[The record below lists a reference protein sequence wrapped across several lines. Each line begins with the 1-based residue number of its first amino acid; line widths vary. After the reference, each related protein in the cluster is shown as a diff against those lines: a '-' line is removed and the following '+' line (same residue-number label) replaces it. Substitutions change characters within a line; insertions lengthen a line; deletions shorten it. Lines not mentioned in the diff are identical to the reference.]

1 MNFPDKFPDFFLENQ
16 YQRCLN
22 PNRYHNSK
30 SSMCIHHSISQNVLQ
45 NHHTHSP
52 EIPTVS
58 TDGRREVKEA
68 QYLDNLANFPRTIYN
83 LTRDGKEF
91 NVVSRHIG
99 YMSVKS
105 QTTDAILNTRFSQ
118 IITKFD
124 IDTQSSKQQPKIQ
137 PITRTK
143 TKIMET
149 RTPS

>member
-1 MNFPDKFPDFFLENQ
+1 
-16 YQRCLN
+16 
-22 PNRYHNSK
+22 
-30 SSMCIHHSISQNVLQ
+30 MCTQHSISQSVLQ

-52 EIPTVS
+52 EVPTVS

-83 LTRDGKEF
+83 LTRDEKEF

-124 IDTQSSKQQPKIQ
+124 IDTQSSKHQPKIQ